1 MRTRNHIRI
10 LATAATIAAIA
21 SPAAQAS
28 AIGEG
33 GGGAPLASHQTAVV
47 APSPDPGVSGWEVI
61 ALSAGAAVAGVAAG
75 AVGSRQIS
83 RRASA
88 HARASHGA

>member
-1 MRTRNHIRI
+1 MRRRNHIRI
-10 LATAATIAAIA
+10 LATVATIGAVAA
-21 SPAAQAS
+21 PAAQAKP
-28 AIGEG
+28 IGEG
-33 GGGAPLASHQTAVV
+33 DGAPLPASYQSAVT
-47 APSPDPGVSGWEVI
+47 PSQDPGVSGWEVI
-61 ALSAGAAVAGVAAG
+61 VLGAGAAVAGVAAG

>member
-10 LATAATIAAIA
+10 LATAATIAAVA
-21 SPAAQAS
+21 APAAQAS

-33 GGGAPLASHQTAVV
+33 GGGAPPANYQSAVT
-47 APSPDPGVSGWEVI
+47 PSPDPGVSGWEVI
-61 ALSAGAAVAGVAAG
+61 VLGAGAAVAGVAAG

>member
-1 MRTRNHIRI
+1 MRSRNHIRI
-10 LATAATIAAIA
+10 LATVATIGAIA
-21 SPAAQAS
+21 APAAQAS

-33 GGGAPLASHQTAVV
+33 GGGVPPASHPTAVV
-47 APSPDPGVSGWEVI
+47 TSSPDPGVSGWEVI
-61 ALSAGAAVAGVAAG
+61 ALGAGAAVAGVAAG

-88 HARASHGA
+88 QARASHGA